1 MLPSQKFMLRAC
13 VDCFSS
19 SASFLLSAFTRPSER
34 DTTEQ
39 RIGSVDEVIA
49 VVTELV
55 DGALDW
61 EKACER
67 LPPYDG
73 TQAID

>member
-1 MLPSQKFMLRAC
+1 MLPSQKFVLRAC

-19 SASFLLSAFTRPSER
+19 FLLHLPFMRPSER

-61 EKACER
+61 EKACSR